1 MQNLSSIHRLSQ
13 KFERGQGFGP
23 WSGEWKNSKNHDFSG
38 ISFDLRWYRTE
49 LSLGGNWSAFNF
61 GISIFQCWKIWKK
74 LKIWKSGNFVENW
87 RLLAQNDVQKCKIAL
102 LMQNWRSAG
111 WWKWL
116 VETACLLESNILYGP
131 GHVGW
136 PSGWELCGWN
146 FWKSRFLDQFH
157 QFKFAR
163 SIFPT

>member
-1 MQNLSSIHRLSQ
+1 MVGWVE
-13 KFERGQGFGP
+13 KFE
-23 WSGEWKNSKNHDFSG
+23 KNHDFSG

-61 GISIFQCWKIWKK
+61 GISIFQCWKIWKN

-116 VETACLLESNILYGP
+116 VETACLLESNILCGP

-136 PSGWELCGWN
+136 QSGWELCIFFCGKID
-146 FWKSRFLDQFH
+146 FSIRFTNLKLTGVFFQLSLVSYLAVC
-157 QFKFAR
+157 KCSAR
-163 SIFPT
+163 SIS